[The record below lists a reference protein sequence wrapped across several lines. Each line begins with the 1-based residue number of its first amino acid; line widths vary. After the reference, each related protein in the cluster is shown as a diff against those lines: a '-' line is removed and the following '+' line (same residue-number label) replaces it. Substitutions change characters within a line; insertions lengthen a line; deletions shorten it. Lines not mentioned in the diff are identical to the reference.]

1 MAQHRVMP
9 KRERNWAVATLKVG
23 SLDEEVVEKLKRR
36 AAENNRSL
44 ESEARHIL
52 VMAAEVNEESEEVD
66 MKEKIKAFRAR
77 ARELR
82 KLTRGTNQVPSEVI
96 IRQARDFDHGPA
108 S

>member
-1 MAQHRVMP
+1 M
-9 KRERNWAVATLKVG
+9 ATLNVRR
-23 SLDEEVVEKLKRR
+23 LDEEVVAKLKRR
-36 AAENNRSL
+36 ATDNNRSL

-52 VMAAEVNEESEEVD
+52 EIAVESEGQAVGAD
-66 MKEKIKAFRAR
+66 MKEKMKAFRAR

>member
-1 MAQHRVMP
+1 M
-9 KRERNWAVATLKVG
+9 ATLNVRK
-23 SLDEEVVEKLKRR
+23 LDEDVVVKLKRR

-52 VMAAEVNEESEEVD
+52 EIAAVDNMA
-66 MKEKIKAFRAR
+66 EKMRAFRAK

-96 IRQARDFDHGPA
+96 IREDRDFGHGPG